1 MTASVAP
8 FAVKQPRAG
17 VRTAGRFIKFG
28 VVGFLVLTGLLA
40 LGLWLTGIRIGIDV
54 QRLVGEPAC
63 MPSLVYL
70 WKPGMPQE
78 PKIGDYVLARMPK
91 SGLPVGAREGDR
103 IVKRVAAL
111 AGDTVKVRGTELW
124 INGKHAD
131 RLWLAKSLPGKSPGD
146 FDAEYT
152 LKDGQMFLMG
162 TTKESFDSRY
172 WGVVNREAFLGYAV
186 PLF

>member
-1 MTASVAP
+1 MRIVY
-8 FAVKQPRAG
+8 RL
-17 VRTAGRFIKFG
+17 IKVNLIG
-28 VVGFLVLTGLLA
+28 SLLVTGLIA
-40 LGLWLTGIRIGIDV
+40 LGLWLTGIRIGVDV

-70 WKPGMPQE
+70 WKKGMPQE
-78 PKIGDYVLARMPK
+78 PKVGDYVMTRMPK
-91 SGLPVGAREGDR
+91 SGLSVGAREGDR
-103 IVKRVAAL
+103 IVKKVAAL
-111 AGDTVKVRGTELW
+111 RGDTVKVEGTELW
-124 INGKHAD
+124 INGVHVD

-152 LKDGQMFLMG
+152 LKEGQMFLMG

-172 WGVVNREAFLGYAV
+172 WGVVNREAFLGYAI

>member
-1 MTASVAP
+1 MSVP
-8 FAVKQPRAG
+8 NVSPTRSWAG
-17 VRTAGRFIKFG
+17 VGIRIVYHFVKVNLIGA
-28 VVGFLVLTGLLA
+28 VLVSGLIA
-40 LGLWLTGIRIGIDV
+40 LGLWLTGIRVGVDV

-70 WKPGMPQE
+70 WKKGMPQE
-78 PKIGDYVLARMPK
+78 PKIGDYVMTRMPN
-91 SGLPVGAREGDR
+91 SGFVVGARPGDR
-103 IVKRVAAL
+103 IVKKVAAL
-111 AGDTVKVRGTELW
+111 AGDKVKVDGTELW
-124 INGKHAD
+124 INGKHVD

-172 WGVVNREAFLGYAV
+172 WGVINREAFLGYAI